1 MTKGYLALSEDVPTA
16 AVVLAL
22 GLLAASLALL
32 VLELVRRE
40 RHGVLIA
47 VTGVVSTLAVAGAV
61 LRPVRVEASGN
72 LVGPRVVVLV
82 DQSRRMLLPA
92 GDEDRHQRALA
103 ALQDV
108 ERRFADARVGVLGFS
123 SGPPRLWSP
132 SDPKANRPS
141 AKTGAGSD
149 VLGAL
154 DALSESTGERPRA
167 IVLLSDGRLT
177 RPSAEADEATLRRA
191 MNELGVPLHTVS
203 LVDQAPADASIRAVR
218 AAGAAVAH
226 QPLAL
231 EIDVGCTGG
240 LSCGELPVV
249 VSELRHGV
257 APAELARGV
266 AKLEDGSATVELS
279 IILERAGSRVVEI
292 ALGVPKGDTI
302 AGNDKRT
309 LTFSVARDRVRL
321 LHVAGRP
328 TYDVRALRMW
338 LKSDQSID
346 LVAFFILRTLEDDTL
361 TRDDAELALIPF
373 PVDELFTQHLASF
386 DAVVLQDID
395 AVTYRL
401 ERYLPNLRAYV
412 EAGGGLIMVGGP
424 SSFSGGNYAG
434 TAVEAVL
441 PVSLPRVEP
450 VSDAQTF
457 VPEYTPAG
465 RAARVLHGLRELL
478 GEELPEMPG
487 ANLLGPRHDNSIVLW
502 EHASRRSGD
511 AKMPV
516 LAVGESGDG
525 RSIALG
531 VDGTHLFAFS
541 ELAVHS
547 AGRAYGALWEGLLGW
562 LMRDPRY
569 ESARVELV
577 GECVA
582 EEPVTL
588 RVVQLPGSGGEVTL
602 ELVRLGVG
610 EPPLVRARP
619 LGEDGSADFVVD
631 GLKSG
636 GYTARVRLG
645 QSPPTRFDFA
655 CEKGGDAWAD
665 SRPDPARLERLSAAS
680 GGVAVGRSGIARL
693 PAPRATEVQSARKVS
708 PLAPPWAW
716 AAVAAFGLGG
726 HWLLRRRGGLA

>member
-1 MTKGYLALSEDVPTA
+1 MTTSYLALSEDVPTA
-16 AVVLAL
+16 AAVVAL
-22 GLLAASLALL
+22 GLLVVSLALMI
-32 VLELVRRE
+32 LELSRRE
-40 RHGVLIA
+40 RHGALIA
-47 VTGVVSTLAVAGAV
+47 VTGVVSALAVAGAV

-92 GDEDRHQRALA
+92 GGEDRWARALA
-103 ALQDV
+103 ALEKV
-108 ERRFADARVGVLGFS
+108 ERHYADARVQVLGFS
-123 SGPPRLWSP
+123 NGPPRLFSS

-141 AKTGAGSD
+141 AKTGASSD
-149 VLGAL
+149 LLGVL
-154 DALSESTGERPRA
+154 DALSESAGERPRA

-177 RPSAEADEATLRRA
+177 RPSADADAATLRRA
-191 MNELGVPLHTVS
+191 ASALGVPLHTVS
-203 LVDQAPADASIRAVR
+203 LVTRAPADASIRAVR

-231 EIDVGCTGG
+231 EIEVGCEG
-240 LSCGELPVV
+240 LACGELPVV

-266 AKLEDGSATVELS
+266 AKLEDGRATVELS
-279 IILERAGSRVVEI
+279 IILERAGSRVVEV
-292 ALGVPKGDTI
+292 ALGVPDGDTVP
-302 AGNDKRT
+302 GNDKRI

-346 LVAFFILRTLEDDTL
+346 LVAFFILRTLKDDTF
-361 TRDDAELALIPF
+361 TRDDSELALIPF

-401 ERYLPNLRAYV
+401 ERYLPNLKAYV
-412 EAGGGLIMVGGP
+412 DAGGGLIMVGGP
-424 SSFSGGNYAG
+424 ASFSGGNYAG
-434 TAVEAVL
+434 TGVEVVL
-441 PVSLPRVEP
+441 PVSLPRSGP
-450 VSDAQTF
+450 TSDQQPF

-465 RAARVLHGLRELL
+465 RAARVLHGLHELL

-487 ANLLGPRHDNSIVLW
+487 ANVLGPRQNNSIVLW
-502 EHASRRSGD
+502 EHPSRHNGNQ
-511 AKMPV
+511 KMPV
-516 LAVGESGDG
+516 LALGESGDG

-531 VDGTHLFAFS
+531 VDGTHLLAFS
-541 ELAVHS
+541 KLAVHT

-588 RVVQLPGSGGEVTL
+588 RVFQLPGSSGRVTL
-602 ELVRLGVG
+602 ELVRLGAD
-610 EPPLVRARP
+610 EPPLQRAEP
-619 LGEDGSADFVVD
+619 LGENGSVDFVVA
-631 GLKSG
+631 GLQAG

-655 CEKGGDAWAD
+655 CEQGGEAWAD

-680 GGVAVGRSGIARL
+680 DGVAVDRSEIERL
-693 PAPRATEVQSARKVS
+693 PAPKATEVQSARKVS

-726 HWLLRRRGGLA
+726 HWLMRRRGGLA